1 MINTAS
7 IKERNGKFCVIYYY
21 SDPMGKRIQ
30 KWETYKT
37 KKEAEKRKKE
47 IEYKSQMGGF
57 VISQCIYLKDLL
69 EEYVLLYGKEKWALS
84 TYESN
89 VGLIKNYILPI
100 IGNTKISKINTRFIE
115 NYYKELQRTPSVK
128 NASLKYT
135 GDQQMVGTG
144 TIRDIHKIL
153 RSCFRQAEKWEL
165 MANNPAENA
174 TVPKHKTV
182 EEKIWTAEEF
192 MRASECCDDEDL
204 RLCLHIAFTE
214 TLRIGELAAL
224 TWDCVDISPE
234 AIEEDRA
241 YIFIN
246 KVFQRVKKDTLREL
260 NSKDVVLVFPSEGQ
274 LCTTVR
280 ILKTPKTEK
289 STRKIFLP
297 KSVAEMLIQYREQQD
312 KYKEI
317 LGNEYHDY
325 GLVFATPYGMPT
337 GADTIRK
344 HFKDLI
350 KENDLPEV
358 KFHSL
363 RHTSITYKL
372 KLSGGDIKAVQGDSG
387 HSQVN
392 MVTDVYSHILDED
405 RRKNATIFE
414 KTFYKEKDPNPQMS
428 GCSEGKTVTVPEG
441 VDAELLI
448 KVLGNPEMQ
457 ALLIALAKGA
467 S

>member
-1 MINTAS
+1 M
-7 IKERNGKFCVIYYY
+7 
-21 SDPMGKRIQ
+21 Q
-30 KWETYKT
+30 KWETFKT

-57 VISQCIYLKDLL
+57 VIPQCTSLKDLL
-69 EEYVLLYGKEKWALS
+69 EEYVLLYGKEKWSLS

-89 VGLIKNYILPI
+89 LGLIRNYILPI

-115 NYYKELQRTPSVK
+115 NYYKELLHTPSVK

-135 GDQQMVGTG
+135 VDQQMVGTG

-165 MANNPAENA
+165 MARNPAENA
-174 TVPKHKTV
+174 TVPKHKTS
-182 EEKIWTAEEF
+182 EEKIWTAEDF
-192 MRASECCDDEDL
+192 MRATECCDDDDL
-204 RLCLHIAFTE
+204 KLCLHIAFTE
-214 TLRIGELAAL
+214 TLRIGELSAL

-241 YIFIN
+241 YIYIN
-246 KVFQRVKKDTLREL
+246 KVFQRVKKDTLKEL
-260 NSKDVVLVFPSEGQ
+260 NSKDVITVFPSEGQ

-297 KSVAEMLIQYREQQD
+297 RSVAEMLIEHKIQQD

-317 LGNEYHDY
+317 LGAEYHDY
-325 GLVFATPYGMPT
+325 GLVFSTPYGMPT
-337 GADTIRK
+337 GSDTIRK

-350 KENDLPEV
+350 KENNLPEV

-405 RRKNATIFE
+405 RRKTATLFE
-414 KTFYKEKDPNPQMS
+414 DAFYKDKNLNPQMS
-428 GCSEGKTVTVPEG
+428 DSVEGKTVTVPEG
-441 VDAELLI
+441 VDPELLS

-457 ALLIALAKGA
+457 ALLLSLAKSMQG
-467 S
+467 

>member
-1 MINTAS
+1 LAS
-7 IKERNGKFCVIYYY
+7 IKERNGKYSVIYYY
-21 SDPMGKRIQ
+21 SDPKGKRVQ
-30 KWETYKT
+30 KWETFKT
-37 KKEAEKRKKE
+37 KKEAQKRKQE
-47 IEYKSQMGGF
+47 IEYKAQQGNF
-57 VISQCIYLKDLL
+57 VVPQCITLKDLL

-89 VGLIKNYILPI
+89 LGLIKNYILPI

-115 NYYKELQRTPSVK
+115 NYYKELLHTPSVK
-128 NASLKYT
+128 NASFINPDNHKN
-135 GDQQMVGTG
+135 VGTG

-153 RSCFRQAEKWEL
+153 RSCFKQAVKWEI
-165 MANNPAENA
+165 MPKNPAENA
-174 TVPKHKTV
+174 TVPKHKAT
-182 EEKIWTAEEF
+182 EEKIWTAEDF
-192 MRASECCDDEDL
+192 MKATECCDDEDL
-204 RLCLHIAFTE
+204 KLCLHIAFTE

-224 TWDCVDISPE
+224 TWDCVDISTE
-234 AIEEDRA
+234 AINEDRA

-246 KVFQRVKKDTLREL
+246 KVFQRVKKETLKEL
-260 NSKDVVLVFPSEGQ
+260 DSKDVVLVFPSDGQ

-297 KSVAEMLIQYREQQD
+297 KSVAEMLVEHKEQQE
-312 KYKEI
+312 KFKEL
-317 LGNEYHDY
+317 LGKEYRDY

-337 GADTIRK
+337 GSDTIRK
-344 HFKDLI
+344 HFMDLI
-350 KENDLPEV
+350 DKNDLPKV

-372 KLSGGDIKAVQGDSG
+372 KLSGGDIKSVQGDSG

-405 RRKNATIFE
+405 RRKNATLFE
-414 KTFYKEKDPNPQMS
+414 DTFYNRKELDPQMA
-428 GCSEGKTVTVPEG
+428 GGEGKTVTVPEG
-441 VDAELLI
+441 IDPELLS

-457 ALLIALAKGA
+457 ALLLSLAKSMQG
-467 S
+467 

>member
-1 MINTAS
+1 M
-7 IKERNGKFCVIYYY
+7 IYYY
-21 SDPMGKRIQ
+21 SDPTGKRIQ
-30 KWETYKT
+30 KWETFNT

-47 IEYKSQMGGF
+47 IEYKAQQGSF
-57 VISQCIYLKDLL
+57 VVPQCIVLKDLL

-89 VGLIKNYILPI
+89 LGLINNYILPI
-100 IGNTKISKINTRFIE
+100 IGNTKLTKINTRFVE
-115 NYYKELQRTPSVK
+115 NYYKELLKIPSVK
-128 NASLKYT
+128 NATFKNIEL
-135 GDQQMVGTG
+135 QQNVGTG

-153 RSCFRQAEKWEL
+153 RSCFKQAVKWEL

-174 TVPKHKTV
+174 TVPKHKTS
-182 EEKIWTAEEF
+182 EEKIWTAEDF
-192 MRASECCDDEDL
+192 MRATECCDDDDL
-204 RLCLHIAFTE
+204 KLCLHIPFTE

-234 AIEEDRA
+234 AIEENCA

-246 KVFQRVKKDTLREL
+246 KVYQRVKKETLKAL
-260 NSKDVVLVFPSEGQ
+260 DAKDVVLVFPSDGM

-297 KSVAEMLIQYREQQD
+297 KSVAEMLIEHKKKQEQ
-312 KYKEI
+312 YKEI
-317 LGNEYHDY
+317 LGKEYHDY
-325 GLVFATPYGMPT
+325 GLVFATPYGMPIR
-337 GADTIRK
+337 ADTIRK
-344 HFKDLI
+344 RFKDLI
-350 KENDLPEV
+350 KKNDLPEV

-405 RRKNATIFE
+405 RRKNATLFE
-414 KTFYKEKDPNPQMS
+414 DAFYKDKDLNPQMFN
-428 GCSEGKTVTVPEG
+428 GGERKTVTVPEG
-441 VDAELLI
+441 VDAELLT

-457 ALLIALAKGA
+457 ALLVALAKGV

>member
-1 MINTAS
+1 MAS

-37 KKEAEKRKKE
+37 KREAEKRKKE
-47 IEYKSQMGGF
+47 IEYKAQMGNF
-57 VISQCIYLKDLL
+57 VVPQCIFLRDLL
-69 EEYVLLYGKEKWALS
+69 EEYVLLYGKEKWSLS

-89 VGLIKNYILPI
+89 LSLIKNYILPI
-100 IGNTKISKINTRFIE
+100 IGNVKLSKINTRVVE
-115 NYYKELQRTPSVK
+115 NYYKQLLSMPSVK
-128 NASLKYT
+128 NASFKNF
-135 GDQQMVGTG
+135 QQNVGTG

-153 RSCFRQAEKWEL
+153 RSCFKQAVKWEL
-165 MANNPAENA
+165 MPKNPAENA
-174 TVPKHKTV
+174 TVPKHKTA
-182 EEKIWTAEEF
+182 EEKIWTAEDF
-192 MRASECCDDEDL
+192 MRATDLCEDEDL

-234 AIEEDRA
+234 AIEEERA
-241 YIFIN
+241 YIYIN

-260 NSKDVVLVFPSEGQ
+260 ESKDVITVFPSEGQ

-297 KSVAEMLIQYREQQD
+297 KTVAEMLAEHKQQQE

-317 LGNEYHDY
+317 LGTEYHDY
-325 GLVFATPYGMPT
+325 ELVFASPYGMPI

-344 HFKDLI
+344 RFKDLI
-350 KENDLPEV
+350 EKNKLPEV

-414 KTFYKEKDPNPQMS
+414 NTFYKEKDPNPQMS
-428 GCSEGKTVTVPEG
+428 DCSEGKTVTVPEG

-457 ALLIALAKGA
+457 ALLVALAKGA